1 MDGTGVDMTA
11 TGVDLTGWPSRV
23 SPDSPEWEDYASR
36 VARYAA
42 LERAL
47 NRLNH
52 QTAWLSHQLAVAGQR
67 SVRTHRRPDR

>member
-36 VARYAA
+36 VA
-42 LERAL
+42 
-47 NRLNH
+47 
-52 QTAWLSHQLAVAGQR
+52 GQR